1 MIHMNMIIR
10 TIIIMSIFMIFR
22 IMSWL
27 LLVAGTR
34 QHGDGLSK
42 IRPWICN
49 LLLFFFLHSDVS
61 CRQRGV
67 MGWEHDGGWY
77 VYAWWRYWLIH
88 DGWDMVVDMS
98 LSLCLYMLRVII
110 YFFFELLV
118 HSTLPAILRC
128 KCNHPGVRRICSSFL
143 ILSRM
148 VHVLYIL
155 LYIMLGLIYSESL
168 PTILPVFISLSLYHH
183 ILFCW
188 AWIHIN
194 QHE

>member
-1 MIHMNMIIR
+1 MMVMMMILIFFWYILITMRMSYNVMRTMIHMNMIIR

-98 LSLCLYMLRVII
+98 LSL
-110 YFFFELLV
+110 
-118 HSTLPAILRC
+118 
-128 KCNHPGVRRICSSFL
+128 
-143 ILSRM
+143 
-148 VHVLYIL
+148 
-155 LYIMLGLIYSESL
+155 
-168 PTILPVFISLSLYHH
+168 SLSTYAKGDY
-183 ILFCW
+183 LFFLW
-188 AWIHIN
+188 TAGS
-194 QHE
+194 QYFTSDFTL